1 MKNFVFISPNFPE
14 NYWHFCR
21 HLRDNGFNVLGIGDC
36 DYFGLLPELRS
47 ALTEYYKVSD
57 LENYDEVFRAVAFF
71 SFRYGKIDW
80 LESNN
85 EYWLERDARLRTEF
99 NINTGFKE
107 GDMKAV
113 KLKSAMKAR
122 YKKAGIKT
130 ARYCIATSLTIC
142 KRFIKE
148 VGYPV
153 IVKPDNGVGAS
164 DTHKLKNDGELEAF
178 FRSKLPVSYIME
190 EFVDATVNSYDAIVD
205 SRGEPIF
212 ETGNV
217 TLGSLMDVVNTGDSS
232 MFYIVN
238 RPYADVVDAGRRA
251 LKAFGVKSRFV
262 HFEFFRLNRD
272 QYMGKKGEVVALE
285 VNMRPSGGIS
295 PEMMN
300 YANSTDVYK
309 IWADMIA
316 YDSSL
321 KGTARRRRDLRPLR
335 RQLKDLPQGG
345 KGAVGRHG
353 QPYVRGQLQNRGG
366 GQRVLQIRHRVQ
378 VNAAPGN
385 VRVTFQIRYIHII
398 ASPSHGE
405 VSARESAQTERSIY
419 L

>member
-1 MKNFVFISPNFPE
+1 MKNFIFISPNFPE
-14 NYWHFCR
+14 NYWRFCR

-36 DYFGLLPELRS
+36 EYFRLLPELKQS
-47 ALTEYYKVSD
+47 LTEYYKVSS

-71 SFRYGKIDW
+71 TFRYGKIDW

-107 GDMKAV
+107 GDMAKV
-113 KLKSAMKAR
+113 KFKSQMKPCYQA
-122 YKKAGIKT
+122 AGIKT
-130 ARYCIATSLTIC
+130 ARFCLATSAEVC
-142 KRFIKE
+142 KEFIAE

-164 DTHKLKNDGELEAF
+164 DTHRLGSDADLEHF
-178 FRSKLPVSYIME
+178 FATKLPITYIME
-190 EFVDATVNSYDAIVD
+190 EYIDATVNSYDAIVN
-205 SRGEPIF
+205 SKGEPIF

-232 MFYIVN
+232 MLYIVN
-238 RPYADVVDAGRRA
+238 QPFDDVRDAGRRA
-251 LKAFGVKSRFV
+251 LRAFGVKSRFV

-272 QYMGKKGEVVALE
+272 QYIGRKGEVVALE

-316 YDSSL
+316 FDCSS
-321 KGTARRRRDLRPLR
+321 KGTGERFYCAFVGRRD
-335 RQLKDLPQGG
+335 G
-345 KGAVGRHG
+345 K
-353 QPYVRGQLQNRGG
+353 PYVHGDDEIYGRYAENLKIC
-366 GQRVLQIRHRVQ
+366 QRV
-378 VNAAPGN
+378 APALSGAMGDRMFVAN
-385 VRVTFQIRYIHII
+385 FKTRD
-398 ASPSHGE
+398 E
-405 VSARESAQTERSIY
+405 VDGFYRFATECR
-419 L
+419 